1 MKRVSMT
8 VATFLMTATTFAAA
22 AEEVTYRKHIRP
34 LFEERCAACH
44 GADAPYYGDFKEDKG
59 KYVANE
65 IGPRMDTYA
74 DLIFFIGWPDTGAL
88 MRRLDDGKCT
98 KDGKQGNMYDDLGD
112 DDEERQK
119 NLKIFKAWVGEDAWI
134 LKRWNA
140 RGDVPGA
147 TKEEITR
154 MKLKY

>member
-1 MKRVSMT
+1 MKRITLT
-8 VATFLMTATTFAAA
+8 VVAFLMTATTFATA

-34 LFEERCAACH
+34 IFEERCAACH

-59 KYVANE
+59 KYVGND

-74 DLIFFIGWPDTGAL
+74 DLIFFIGWPDTGAI
-88 MRRLDDGKCT
+88 MRRLDDGT
-98 KDGKQGNMYDDLGD
+98 STENGKQGNMYDDLGD

-140 RGDVPGA
+140 KGDVPGA
-147 TKEEITR
+147 TKEEISK
-154 MKLKY
+154 MKLEY